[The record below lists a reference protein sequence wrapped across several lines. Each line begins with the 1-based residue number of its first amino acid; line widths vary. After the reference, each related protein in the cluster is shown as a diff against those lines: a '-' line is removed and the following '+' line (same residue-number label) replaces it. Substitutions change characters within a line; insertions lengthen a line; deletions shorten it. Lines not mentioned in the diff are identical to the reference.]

1 MRGSLMCGYCAQP
14 CGMHVLTMRPG
25 NTPYCRYGCALSDFQ
40 EQLRDGRRL
49 WWDGATI
56 TDYHAPET
64 SHTVLIEVLQ
74 EKKARISQLQ
84 RESDVMQLA
93 QLRRECDVIQRSLN
107 FLDWCDRSRND
118 ARAAHHRHCV
128 A

>member
-1 MRGSLMCGYCAQP
+1 MRGSLMCGYCAQA

-25 NTPYCRYGCALSDFQ
+25 HTPYCCYRCALADFT
-40 EQLRDGRRL
+40 ELLRQGRRL

-56 TDYHAPET
+56 TEYYPPET
-64 SHTVLIEVLQ
+64 SHTVISKVLQ
-74 EKKARISQLQ
+74 EKKARIAQLR

-93 QLRRECDVIQRSLN
+93 QLQRECDVLQRGLN

-118 ARAAHHRHCV
+118 ARPAHHRHSV